1 MKINMR
7 VKIILVCIVF
17 ISWVQGQ
24 EYQELL
30 EKKEKLIKESNFLNT
45 ALAETQSSQKYTLES
60 LIILNTKISVQ
71 EKLLE
76 VLKKEF
82 KILQNQEKEIEGN
95 LNSLIQQLDL
105 LKKNYSS
112 LVILTHKSLRSYNK
126 LLFFLSANS
135 FNQLV
140 RRLYHFRQLE
150 VNRRNKYVEIENLQ
164 KQVVEKKKLIIQKKA
179 KQSDLT
185 FAKNTKLEN
194 LKNSKKIK
202 EKTITILKSK
212 EDSIMK
218 VIKLKEIQTNKITE
232 EILLILE
239 KKANKSDNLTPELK
253 LISNDFSSNK
263 GRLPGP
269 VLTGSIVSKFGKRPH
284 PVLSGITI
292 MNNGIEISTNNNKVR
307 SVFNGEVS
315 KIIVLPT
322 GLKVVIIR
330 HGDYLTV
337 YSNLYLV
344 NVNVGQQIQ
353 IKQNIGELYAN
364 TTRESNILG
373 FQIWQDRQKL
383 NPANWI
389 SQH

>member
-7 VKIILVCIVF
+7 IKIILVCITFVSY
-17 ISWVQGQ
+17 IQGQ
-24 EYQELL
+24 EYHELL
-30 EKKEKLIKESNFLNT
+30 DKKEKLIKESNFLNT
-45 ALAETQSSQKYTLES
+45 VLAETQSSQQYTLES

-76 VLKKEF
+76 VLTKEF
-82 KILQNQEKEIEGN
+82 KILQTQEKEIEGN
-95 LNSLIQQLDL
+95 LNSLIKELDL
-105 LKKNYSS
+105 LKKNYST
-112 LVILTHKSLRSYNK
+112 LIILTHKSLRSYNK
-126 LLFFLSANS
+126 LLFFLSATS

-150 VNRRNKYVEIENLQ
+150 VNRRNKYVEIESLQ
-164 KQVVEKKKLIIQKKA
+164 KQVVEKKKLILQKKA

-194 LKNSKKIK
+194 LKKSKNIK
-202 EKTITILKSK
+202 EKTIKVLKNK

-218 VIKLKEIQTNKITE
+218 AIKLKEFQTNKITE
-232 EILLILE
+232 EILSILE

-253 LISNDFSSNK
+253 LISNNFSSNK
-263 GRLPGP
+263 GRLPWP
-269 VLTGSIVSKFGKRPH
+269 VLTGSIVSKFGKIPH

-353 IKQNIGELYAN
+353 TKQNIGELYRN

-383 NPANWI
+383 NPSNWI
-389 SQH
+389 SHH

>member
-1 MKINMR
+1 M
-7 VKIILVCIVF
+7 
-17 ISWVQGQ
+17 QGQ

-30 EKKEKLIKESNFLNT
+30 DKKEKLIKESNFLNT
-45 ALAETQSSQKYTLES
+45 ALAETQSSQQYTLES

-82 KILQNQEKEIEGN
+82 KILQQQEKEIEGN
-95 LNSLIQQLDL
+95 LNSLIQELDL
-105 LKKNYSS
+105 LKKNYST
-112 LVILTHKSLRSYNK
+112 LIILTHKSLRSYNK
-126 LLFFLSANS
+126 LLFFLSATS
-135 FNQLV
+135 FNQLI

-150 VNRRNKYVEIENLQ
+150 INRRNKYVEIESLQ
-164 KQVVEKKKLIIQKKA
+164 KQVVEKKKLILQKKA
-179 KQSDLT
+179 KQADLT
-185 FAKNTKLEN
+185 FTKNTKLEN
-194 LKNSKKIK
+194 LKNSKKFK
-202 EKTITILKSK
+202 EKTITILKNK

-263 GRLPGP
+263 GRLPWP

-292 MNNGIEISTNNNKVR
+292 MNNGIEISTNNNRVR

-353 IKQNIGELYAN
+353 TKQNIGELYTN

>member
-1 MKINMR
+1 
-7 VKIILVCIVF
+7 
-17 ISWVQGQ
+17 
-24 EYQELL
+24 
-30 EKKEKLIKESNFLNT
+30 
-45 ALAETQSSQKYTLES
+45 
-60 LIILNTKISVQ
+60 
-71 EKLLE
+71 
-76 VLKKEF
+76 
-82 KILQNQEKEIEGN
+82 
-95 LNSLIQQLDL
+95 
-105 LKKNYSS
+105 
-112 LVILTHKSLRSYNK
+112 
-126 LLFFLSANS
+126 
-135 FNQLV
+135 
-140 RRLYHFRQLE
+140 
-150 VNRRNKYVEIENLQ
+150 
-164 KQVVEKKKLIIQKKA
+164 
-179 KQSDLT
+179 
-185 FAKNTKLEN
+185 
-194 LKNSKKIK
+194 
-202 EKTITILKSK
+202 
-212 EDSIMK
+212 MK

-263 GRLPGP
+263 GRLPWP

-292 MNNGIEISTNNNKVR
+292 MNNGIEISTNNNRVR

-353 IKQNIGELYAN
+353 TKQNIGELYTN

>member
-7 VKIILVCIVF
+7 IKIILVCITFVSY
-17 ISWVQGQ
+17 IQGQ
-24 EYQELL
+24 EYHELL
-30 EKKEKLIKESNFLNT
+30 DKKEKLIKESNFLNT
-45 ALAETQSSQKYTLES
+45 VLAETQSSQQYTLES

-76 VLKKEF
+76 VLTKEF
-82 KILQNQEKEIEGN
+82 KILQTQEKEIEGN
-95 LNSLIQQLDL
+95 LNSLIKELDL
-105 LKKNYSS
+105 LKKNYST
-112 LVILTHKSLRSYNK
+112 LIILTHKSLRSYNK
-126 LLFFLSANS
+126 LLFFLSATS

-150 VNRRNKYVEIENLQ
+150 VNRRNKYVEIESLQ
-164 KQVVEKKKLIIQKKA
+164 KQVVEKKKLILQKKA

-194 LKNSKKIK
+194 LKKSKNIK
-202 EKTITILKSK
+202 EKTIKVLKNK

-218 VIKLKEIQTNKITE
+218 AIKLKEFQTNKITE
-232 EILLILE
+232 EILSILE

-253 LISNDFSSNK
+253 LISNNFSSNK
-263 GRLPGP
+263 GRLPWP
-269 VLTGSIVSKFGKRPH
+269 VLTGSIVSKFGKIPH

-353 IKQNIGELYAN
+353 TKQNIGELYRN
-364 TTRESNILG
+364 TSRESNILG

-383 NPANWI
+383 NPSNWI
-389 SQH
+389 SHH